1 MHLHV
6 FNYDCPQVSGE
17 AAYTYDVKQERDGY
31 YGALA
36 ITTQSAGTITA
47 IDTTAAL
54 GTCSFMACFFNNF
67 IESIDVLC
75 HHDAY
80 C

>member
-1 MHLHV
+1 MFTPCCFTV
-6 FNYDCPQVSGE
+6 TAPSQVSGE
-17 AAYTYDVKQERDGY
+17 AAYTYDAKQERDGF

-54 GTCSFMACFFNNF
+54 GTFAT
-67 IESIDVLC
+67 
-75 HHDAY
+75 
-80 C
+80 